1 MSVLTTPWFDHPNI
15 GEDYPRPQ
23 LKRAMYL
30 SLNGT
35 WNLII
40 ETPSGTRET
49 TIRAP
54 FSPESTLS
62 GVDVEI
68 GIHDRLIYQR
78 DVVLPNDFRQG
89 RLILHFDAVDQEAD
103 VFVNRRLAIHH
114 LGGYTPFE
122 VDITAFVEGDVFSLQ
137 VFVQDVTDTSD
148 RQTGKQRLRK
158 GGIWYTPQS
167 GIWQTVW
174 LEAVPQ
180 AYVERMVLTPR
191 YFDNEIHIELET
203 NVAKSLPIHAEVFF
217 EDRLQGRIDTTALA
231 FDIALNE
238 RHLWAPETPSLYT
251 LVLNYGDDRIESYFG
266 MRLFERKADARGVQR
281 FYLNEQPYFLTGVLD
296 QGYYPD
302 GLLTPPSDAAMIHDI
317 EAMKKLGFNLLR
329 KHIKIEPLRWYY
341 HCDRLGMI
349 VWQDMVSG
357 SERKDILVPGVLAIL
372 GISQNDRR
380 YRMFGR
386 SSQEGRNQFEVELV
400 EMIHHLRSV
409 VSIAAW
415 VPFNEAWGQFDS
427 LRIETVVRSIDST
440 RLIDH
445 ASGWHDQ
452 GGGDFYSRH
461 IYFQKIRFPKKA
473 AKQRILALTEFGG
486 YSIAVDG
493 HRFRP
498 DRVFGYKVFSSNF
511 LWQDAIEML
520 YLNQV
525 LPQVKKGLAV
535 LVYTQLAD
543 VEDEV
548 NGFLTYDRQVMKIA
562 EPRMRR
568 INEALIAASKE

>member
-1 MSVLTTPWFDHPNI
+1 
-15 GEDYPRPQ
+15 
-23 LKRAMYL
+23 
-30 SLNGT
+30 
-35 WNLII
+35 
-40 ETPSGTRET
+40 
-49 TIRAP
+49 
-54 FSPESTLS
+54 
-62 GVDVEI
+62 
-68 GIHDRLIYQR
+68 
-78 DVVLPNDFRQG
+78 
-89 RLILHFDAVDQEAD
+89 
-103 VFVNRRLAIHH
+103 
-114 LGGYTPFE
+114 
-122 VDITAFVEGDVFSLQ
+122 
-137 VFVQDVTDTSD
+137 
-148 RQTGKQRLRK
+148 
-158 GGIWYTPQS
+158 
-167 GIWQTVW
+167 
-174 LEAVPQ
+174 
-180 AYVERMVLTPR
+180 MVLTPR
-191 YFDNEIHIELET
+191 YFDNKIHIELES

-217 EDRLQGRIDTTALA
+217 ENRLQGRIDTTALA

-238 RHLWAPETPSLYT
+238 RHLWSPESPSLYT

-386 SSQEGRNQFEVELV
+386 SSQEGRAQFEAELV

-461 IYFQKIRFPKKA
+461 IYFQKIRFPKKP
-473 AKQRILALTEFGG
+473 R
-486 YSIAVDG
+486 
-493 HRFRP
+493 
-498 DRVFGYKVFSSNF
+498 N
-511 LWQDAIEML
+511 
-520 YLNQV
+520 
-525 LPQVKKGLAV
+525 
-535 LVYTQLAD
+535 
-543 VEDEV
+543 
-548 NGFLTYDRQVMKIA
+548 NGFSR
-562 EPRMRR
+562 
-568 INEALIAASKE
+568 